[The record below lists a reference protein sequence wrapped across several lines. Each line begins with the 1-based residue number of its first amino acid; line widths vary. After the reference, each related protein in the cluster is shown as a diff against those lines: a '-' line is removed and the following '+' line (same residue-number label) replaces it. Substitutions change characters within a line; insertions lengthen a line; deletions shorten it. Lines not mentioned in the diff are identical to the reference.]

1 MLSLTRQ
8 VPFQRTGLSKVYIF
22 STECSHQLGLDD
34 CKGIIMRTSGFLCLS
49 GSLSSIT
56 ITSAE
61 ERLFWF
67 TTDPAVKRNIN
78 VPVILPEG
86 KEENRVLPWVFHNN
100 EDSKLMQLKCIMRG
114 YNASNNPSDYKNA
127 RWSHPGFSDSQ
138 VNTNAPAETGIDQVL
153 LMRARGGQPVNSSKE
168 IFH

>member
-1 MLSLTRQ
+1 M
-8 VPFQRTGLSKVYIF
+8 PVYI
-22 STECSHQLGLDD
+22 
-34 CKGIIMRTSGFLCLS
+34 IMGTLRFLCLS
-49 GSLSSIT
+49 VSLSA

-100 EDSKLMQLKCIMRG
+100 EDSKLMQLKCI
-114 YNASNNPSDYKNA
+114 K
-127 RWSHPGFSDSQ
+127 
-138 VNTNAPAETGIDQVL
+138 
-153 LMRARGGQPVNSSKE
+153 QPK
-168 IFH
+168 